1 MAFRLRPKGIRTE
14 ERGFGFLHSRFPT
27 ALLRSG
33 SRPVDGEF
41 FAQDHSFSLTQA
53 YYKNSNFPLRT
64 HF

>member
-1 MAFRLRPKGIRTE
+1 MGFRLRPKGIRTE

-41 FAQDHSFSLTQA
+41 FAQDHSFSLNTGLLQ
-53 YYKNSNFPLRT
+53 K
-64 HF
+64 